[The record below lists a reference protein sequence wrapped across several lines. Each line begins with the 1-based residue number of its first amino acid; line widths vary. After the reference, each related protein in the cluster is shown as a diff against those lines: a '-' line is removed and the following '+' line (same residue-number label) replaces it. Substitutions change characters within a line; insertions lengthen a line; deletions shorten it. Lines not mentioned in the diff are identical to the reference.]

1 MTSELT
7 RTSVPAPAG
16 LGVRV
21 TQEVVPAGAVAL
33 AASRD
38 HRVRIH
44 AGAPVAGTCR
54 MEAFLYQRGDI
65 DLVPAGEDDRWEQ
78 EQAATVVLLSL
89 APELLA
95 RAALDLGL
103 DARREALRPRHQVRD
118 ARIEHIAWAL
128 EAERA
133 ESFPSGSL
141 FAESLALGL
150 AVHLLS
156 GTAPG
161 QDKMR
166 ALSSRQVARLT
177 EYIDAH
183 IDRDLSLARLSSVA
197 GLSATHLKAQFRLAT
212 GVPVHAFVVQKRVE
226 RARVLLARGEL
237 PIAQVALEAGFAHQS
252 HMARW
257 MKRLLGVAPS
267 SLRRAR

>member
-1 MTSELT
+1 MTSERT
-7 RTSVPAPAG
+7 RSGYPGAAG

-21 TQEVVPAGAVAL
+21 TQEVVPAGPVAL
-33 AASRD
+33 AAARD

-44 AGAPVAGTCR
+44 AGAPVAGSCR
-54 MEAFLYQRGDI
+54 AEAFLYQRGDI
-65 DLVPAGEDDRWEQ
+65 DVVPAGEDDRWEQ
-78 EQAATVVLLSL
+78 DEAATVVLLSL

-95 RAALDLGL
+95 RAALDLGF
-103 DARREALRPRHQVRD
+103 DAQREPLRPRHQVRD

-128 EAERA
+128 EAERV
-133 ESFPSGSL
+133 EGFPSGTL

-150 AVHLLS
+150 AVQLLS
-156 GTAPG
+156 RSLPARDTA
-161 QDKMR
+161 R
-166 ALSSRQVARLT
+166 ALSPRQLARLS

-183 IDRDLSLARLSSVA
+183 IDRDLSLGRLAQVA
-197 GLSATHLKAQFRLAT
+197 GLSATHLKALFRRST
-212 GVPVHAFVVQKRVE
+212 GVPVHAFVVQRRVE
-226 RARVLLARGEL
+226 RARALLARGEL